1 MVAKARALIV
11 VNLSSRNLRSG
22 AADHARSQLEVHY
35 GSIVDRFSDT
45 PRSISVGGGRNRRID
60 AGQCDADPMC
70 VLLGRERASRV
81 SAVLVARLGA
91 WPQTRR
97 RRCRER
103 GTKVPGERIAVQP
116 PHPRRTTGLYP
127 RHRPVAWRKDNVW
140 AQKAS
145 RFLTSR
151 FKPRMPGS
159 RRSWR

>member
-70 VLLGRERASRV
+70 VLLGRERVSRV
-81 SAVLVARLGA
+81 SAVLVARRARGLRLGDEGA
-91 WPQTRR
+91 G
-97 RRCRER
+97 REDCC
-103 GTKVPGERIAVQP
+103 AAAP
-116 PHPRRTTGLYP
+116 PAPNDRTGP
-127 RHRPVAWRKDNVW
+127 
-140 AQKAS
+140 AS
-145 RFLTSR
+145 S
-151 FKPRMPGS
+151 PGS
-159 RRSWR
+159 VAK